1 MAPPDLDRRG
11 RLRVVARG
19 QLAGPSAEVA
29 RELLGAVLV
38 REEPGQTTVEARIV
52 ETEAYDETDPAS
64 HTHRGPTPG
73 NATMFGPAGH
83 AYVYF
88 TYGMHHCV
96 NVVCGPPQHGAA
108 VLVRAAR
115 ILSGHGLVRGRRPS
129 VRDDRGLADGP
140 AKLTRA
146 LALDR
151 TWDGADLC
159 DPSRPLWLGRDDVV
173 IAPGQVETGP
183 RVGVRRAAERPW
195 RFWIRGATEVSTY
208 RRHPRAGDATSPGR

>member
-1 MAPPDLDRRG
+1 MTVPDLERRG
-11 RLRVVARG
+11 PLRVVERAPLSG
-19 QLAGPSAEVA
+19 ASAEVA
-29 RELLGAVLV
+29 RDLLGAVLV
-38 REEPGQTTVEARIV
+38 RVSPDGSTIEARIV

-73 NATMFGPAGH
+73 NATMFGPPGH

-115 ILSGHGLVRGRRPS
+115 VLSGHDLARSRRPTA
-129 VRDDRGLADGP
+129 RADRGLADGP

-146 LALDR
+146 LSLDR
-151 TWDGADLC
+151 GWDGVDLC
-159 DPSRPLWLGRDDVV
+159 DPSSPLWLGRDEVV
-173 IAPGQVETGP
+173 IPPDRVDTGP
-183 RVGVRRAAERPW
+183 RVGVRHAAERPW
-195 RFWIRGATEVSTY
+195 RFWVLGAAEVSTY
-208 RRHPRAGDATSPGR
+208 RRHPRAGPASA